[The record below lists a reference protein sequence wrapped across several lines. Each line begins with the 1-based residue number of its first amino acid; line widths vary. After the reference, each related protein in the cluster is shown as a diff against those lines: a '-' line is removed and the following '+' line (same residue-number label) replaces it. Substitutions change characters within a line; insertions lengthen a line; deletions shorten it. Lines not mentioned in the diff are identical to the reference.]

1 MRFPRLCQE
10 RRASPP
16 PWGSCRPQAFCSSFE
31 CVPAIGRRRA
41 FLSECRAFISSLSC
55 VSIGMSRV
63 PIGMSHVHLKPVARS
78 YCGVLRSITPAV
90 CRLAP
95 NRTAC
100 GILRSCSAGSRSPIV
115 RSRDVGAVICLCGFT
130 SGLAVSLW
138 RSRRGCQGTRGT
150 ENGAGGAAFV
160 PLCVVILVLKFFPRG
175 VRWGLRAPK
184 PAPKSLRLSG
194 LSSFNS
200 RRGCVKH
207 SRGQRVIQAA
217 ASLFRFLCRTTID
230 SGIRSGACG
239 SGRLMMKYLSS
250 SMA

>member
-41 FLSECRAFISSLSC
+41 FLSECRAFISSLSR
-55 VSIGMSRV
+55 VPIAMSRV
-63 PIGMSHVHLKPVARS
+63 PIGMSRVHLKPVARSYRNVARSSQACRAFLSECRAFISSLPCVSIGMSRVHLKPVARS

-150 ENGAGGAAFV
+150 ENGAGDAAFV

-194 LSSFNS
+194 LSSFDS
-200 RRGCVKH
+200 RC
-207 SRGQRVIQAA
+207 GQ
-217 ASLFRFLCRTTID
+217 
-230 SGIRSGACG
+230 
-239 SGRLMMKYLSS
+239 
-250 SMA
+250 

>member
-16 PWGSCRPQAFCSSFE
+16 PWGSCRPQAFCSPFE

-41 FLSECRAFISSLSC
+41 FRSECRTFISSLPC
-55 VSIGMSRV
+55 VSIGMSR
-63 PIGMSHVHLKPVARS
+63 VHLKPVARS

-138 RSRRGCQGTRGT
+138 RSRRGCRGTRGRRT

-160 PLCVVILVLKFFPRG
+160 PLCVTVLALQVFPPG
-175 VRWGLRAPK
+175 VRWGCAPQT
-184 PAPKSLRLSG
+184 APKSLRLSG
-194 LSSFNS
+194 LSS
-200 RRGCVKH
+200 RCGGVMPVRIRGDSAQPAASYAAPPS
-207 SRGQRVIQAA
+207 SRGSAPARAA
-217 ASLFRFLCRTTID
+217 PD
-230 SGIRSGACG
+230 G
-239 SGRLMMKYLSS
+239 S
-250 SMA
+250 